1 MDNDIF
7 MMKAKLLTKL
17 KLVKDTMQFDFEL
30 MAGEIIF
37 LPGQFLSI
45 KLPDVRSAGDE
56 SNVRYFSIV
65 SSPNQTKKFSIAT
78 RLSSSAFK
86 QALFNLVLGSEVE
99 VGAIGGVMTLPTD
112 TDQPLVFIAG
122 GIGITPFMSMLA
134 FVKENKTEHKI
145 TLLYSNRTRPSSA
158 YFDELAKLEEELPN
172 FKVITTMTDDEYWAG
187 EKRLVDHEF
196 IKEKVPDFKQAKYL
210 VAGPPPM
217 VLAMANN
224 FDRLGITKD
233 HYILEEFFG
242 Y

>member
-1 MDNDIF
+1 
-7 MMKAKLLTKL
+7 MMKANLLTKI

-30 MAGEIIF
+30 VAGELIF

-45 KLPDVRSAGDE
+45 KLPAVRSADDE
-56 SNVRYFSIV
+56 SNIRYFSIV
-65 SSPNQTKKFSIAT
+65 SSPSLAKKFSIAT
-78 RLSSSAFK
+78 RLSNSAFK
-86 QALFNLVLGSEVE
+86 QALFNLTLGTEVE
-99 VGAIGGVMTLPTD
+99 VGAIGGVMTLPTE
-112 TDQPLVFIAG
+112 TAQPLVFVAG
-122 GIGITPFMSMLA
+122 GIGITPFMSMLT
-134 FVKENKTEHKI
+134 FVKDNQTGHHI

-158 YFDELAKLEEELPN
+158 YFDELTKLEEEMEN
-172 FKVITTMTDDEYWAG
+172 FIMIATMTDDEYWTG

-196 IKEKVPDFKQAKYL
+196 IKEKIADYKEAKYF

-233 HYILEEFFG
+233 HYVLEEFFG

>member
-1 MDNDIF
+1 
-7 MMKAKLLTKL
+7 MKANLLTKV
-17 KLVKDTMQFDFEL
+17 KLVKDTTQFDFEL
-30 MAGEIIF
+30 VAGELVF

-45 KLPDVRSAGDE
+45 KLPEVRSADDE
-56 SNVRYFSIV
+56 SNIRYFSIV
-65 SSPNQTKKFSIAT
+65 SSPSQNKKFSITT
-78 RLSSSAFK
+78 RLSTSAFK
-86 QALFNLVLGSEVE
+86 QALFNLVLGAEVE

-112 TDQPLVFIAG
+112 TAQPLVFVAG
-122 GIGITPFMSMLA
+122 GIGITPFMSMLT
-134 FVKENKTEHKI
+134 FVKENNTEHKI

-158 YFDELAKLEEELPN
+158 YFDELIKLEEDLPN
-172 FKVITTMTDDEYWAG
+172 FKMIATMTDDEYWTG
-187 EKRLVDHEF
+187 EKRLIDHEF
-196 IKEKVPDFKQAKYL
+196 IKENITDYKEAKYF